1 MNYPTF
7 LKKVD
12 SASALCDSD
21 SLRAF
26 VHEIARTLPEEH
38 RDRFLSVLGNY
49 RTSTR
54 KQNAQSGKKSESL
67 EGEMDTVLENLEE
80 IQNGERCIEGEY
92 NEDWDDWDGDW
103 EDQFRYSDPDDVL
116 DDIDEA
122 VSMLSKSIDREEYE
136 KGAALALKLSQLD
149 VTVSGDSDESSMD
162 ITDLISHDLLK
173 TDGETLL
180 RECVYLAYMG
190 SSGKKRA
197 EAMVTIM
204 ENLNDYSITLENF
217 LALSKDEIDV
227 PSFLP
232 SWISALAS
240 RPSSSV
246 DKLLVE
252 ALHMLDDSSLIIE
265 TASRYAQT
273 HPALY
278 LSIMRQGLENA
289 SPSLMLETGLRA
301 VKEVPG
307 RTETRSEICLR
318 TADYAIMADKRE
330 AVTGCW
336 IEAFRSKADVMN
348 YLRLR
353 LLLDD
358 WDRYSA
364 KIRTVYISYFSL
376 ERGWN
381 DKPTALV
388 MFFDMRFD
396 EVMDKYMT
404 VEEGLGWTS
413 TFMKEGIALF
423 LMLLSKG
430 AQGMEMEDMR
440 NLAFNA
446 VEFRVSDYF
455 LGTGQKPHGTD
466 KEIFLDCFEKWKKCV
481 TPDDSRCD
489 EWIQK
494 IEKWVRMRTD
504 AVMAGSKR
512 NYYGECASFI
522 AALGEVEESR
532 GRRDGKQ
539 ILMQAYRDLYSRRT
553 AFHSEL
559 RRCGMNR

>member
-38 RDRFLSVLGNY
+38 RERFLSVLENY
-49 RTSTR
+49 RTSTK
-54 KQNAQSGKKSESL
+54 KQETQSGKKNDSL
-67 EGEMDTVLENLEE
+67 VGEIDSVLEKLEE
-80 IQNGERCIEGEY
+80 IQSGERGIESEY
-92 NEDWDDWDGDW
+92 NEDWDDWYGDE
-103 EDQFRYSDPDDVL
+103 EDQFNYSDPDDVL

-122 VSMLSKSIDREEYE
+122 VALLNKSIDREEYE
-136 KGAALALKLSQLD
+136 KGAVLALKLSQLD
-149 VTVSGDSDESSMD
+149 VAVSGEWDETSMNV
-162 ITDLISHDLLK
+162 TDLIFHDLLK
-173 TDGETLL
+173 TDRETLL
-180 RECVYLAYMG
+180 KEAVYLAYMG
-190 SSGKKRA
+190 NSGKKRA

-204 ENLNDYSITLENF
+204 ENLNDYSFTLENF
-217 LALSKDEIDV
+217 LAESKDEIDV

-232 SWISALAS
+232 SWIAALAS

-252 ALHMLDDSSLIIE
+252 ALHMLDDSSLIVN
-265 TASRYAQT
+265 TASRYAET
-273 HPALY
+273 HPVMY
-278 LSIMRQGLENA
+278 LSIMRQGLGDA
-289 SPSLMLETGLRA
+289 SPAIMLETGLRA
-301 VKEVPG
+301 MKEVSG
-307 RTETRSEICLR
+307 RNGTRSEICLR
-318 TADYAIMADKRE
+318 TAEYAIKADKKE
-330 AVTGCW
+330 AVPGCW
-336 IEAFRSKADVMN
+336 IEAFRSRADVVN
-348 YLRLR
+348 FLRLR
-353 LLLDD
+353 LLLDG

-364 KIRTVYISYFSL
+364 RIRTVYTSYFAL
-376 ERGWN
+376 EKAWN

-396 EVMDKYMT
+396 EVMDRYMNT
-404 VEEGLGWTS
+404 EEGLGWSS

-430 AQGMEMEDMR
+430 AQGRGMEDMR
-440 NLAFNA
+440 TRAFKA
-446 VEFRVSDYF
+446 AEFRSSDYS
-455 LGTGQKPHGTD
+455 LGTGLKPSGD
-466 KEIFLDCFEKWKKCV
+466 DIVMFLDCFEKWKKSV
-481 TPDDSRCD
+481 VLDESRCN

-494 IEKWVRMRTD
+494 MEKWIRMRTD
-504 AVMAGSKR
+504 AVMNGSKR

-532 GRRDGKQ
+532 GRKDGKQ
-539 ILMQAYRDLYSRRT
+539 IILEEYRFLYSRRT

-559 RRCGMNR
+559 RSYGMNR